1 MTRTRRGIADDDG
14 SAGEVPQFKISR
26 LNRRH
31 ILPTKPL
38 TQGMALLRCVRPL
51 LAQSGHAGMSA
62 LCPLFGAKRTRRA
75 AITGPIRREDD
86 QECFFQFAD

>member
-1 MTRTRRGIADDDG
+1 MVTRTRRGIADDDG

-31 ILPTKPL
+31 ISPTKPL

-51 LAQSGHAGMSA
+51 LAQSGQIEASIRLSA
-62 LCPLFGAKRTRRA
+62 FGAKRTCRE
-75 AITGPIRREDD
+75 RRER
-86 QECFFQFAD
+86 ADLTSSA